1 MRSAVQM
8 LGGVAVAGV
17 VAAGSTAF
25 TATGL
30 TNSAGASQ
38 FIGGTVTQTVTGAT
52 LTGVTYS
59 FGDVAKTKVRSVVL
73 AFTGADGK
81 TATVVP
87 AGGGGTPWDVSTVAT
102 ASSYAQFR
110 CTAGTIAPG
119 DTVVAADATGAIA
132 SNSITC
138 VATKTSDDLAI
149 AATDGFVGL
158 TGLAITV
165 A

>member
-1 MRSAVQM
+1 MRSALQL

-30 TNSAGASQ
+30 TNGAGTTQ

-81 TATVVP
+81 IATVVP

-102 ASSYAQFR
+102 ALATAEFR
-110 CTAGTIAPG
+110 CTTGAITAGATVLAGAGTIA
-119 DTVVAADATGAIA
+119 
-132 SNSITC
+132 SNSVTC
-138 VATKTSDDLAI
+138 VATVVSGDTAYV
-149 AATDGFVGL
+149 ATDGYVGL